1 MRKQVG
7 VKLAFRPPSALS
19 DRLSSG
25 FVLANHIFINVDKIL
40 REKETLPFYPPVDLY
55 LISEKSIWKNQ
66 VRRTGFLLPVQPAKI
81 NFKICSKFVKFDF
94 YNLIF
99 QKSCTDQQVTQEI
112 LSLPCEEEEFGTV
125 KAELSGGRGEW

>member
-1 MRKQVG
+1 MG

-40 REKETLPFYPPVDLY
+40 REKQTLPFYPPVDLY
-55 LISEKSIWKNQ
+55 LISEKSIFFFYSAANWIFSLFQ
-66 VRRTGFLLPVQPAKI
+66 TGFLMTMQPPKI
-81 NFKICSKFVKFDF
+81 NYEIDFRRLKIQFVELDF

-99 QKSCTDQQVTQEI
+99 QVQINRVNVC
-112 LSLPCEEEEFGTV
+112 
-125 KAELSGGRGEW
+125 